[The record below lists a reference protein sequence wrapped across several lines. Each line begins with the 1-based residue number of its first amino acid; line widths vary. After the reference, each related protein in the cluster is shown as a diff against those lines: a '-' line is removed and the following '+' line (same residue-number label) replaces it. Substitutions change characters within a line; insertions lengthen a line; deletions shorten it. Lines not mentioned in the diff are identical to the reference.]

1 MSNWVEKLLDIT
13 VIGNDQSMVKGALAN
28 RADRFDF
35 VGYAFVNIRPGQTY
49 AVSNYDIDWQKIYD
63 TLDYRFIDPVMRQ
76 AQLIR
81 RAFAWSGEANKSSLT
96 KEQKNFF
103 SKAADFNIRSGVS
116 IPVATANG
124 AMSMLTFASAK
135 PALASD
141 MEIDAIMAA
150 SAVSQLHTRLE
161 HLRVTPSIEEKI
173 VLTPKQVNYIR
184 WLSLGKTVE
193 VIAELEQ
200 AKYAGV
206 RSAID
211 DVRTRYNLA
220 NHAQVVALAIRRG
233 LI

>member
-1 MSNWVEKLLDIT
+1 
-13 VIGNDQSMVKGALAN
+13 
-28 RADRFDF
+28 
-35 VGYAFVNIRPGQTY
+35 
-49 AVSNYDIDWQKIYD
+49 
-63 TLDYRFIDPVMRQ
+63 
-76 AQLIR
+76 
-81 RAFAWSGEANKSSLT
+81 
-96 KEQKNFF
+96 
-103 SKAADFNIRSGVS
+103 
-116 IPVATANG
+116 
-124 AMSMLTFASAK
+124 
-135 PALASD
+135 
-141 MEIDAIMAA
+141 MEIDAITAA
-150 SAVSQLHTRLE
+150 SAVSQLHTRFE

-173 VLTPKQVNYIR
+173 VLTPKQATYIR

>member
-1 MSNWVEKLLDIT
+1 
-13 VIGNDQSMVKGALAN
+13 
-28 RADRFDF
+28 
-35 VGYAFVNIRPGQTY
+35 
-49 AVSNYDIDWQKIYD
+49 
-63 TLDYRFIDPVMRQ
+63 
-76 AQLIR
+76 
-81 RAFAWSGEANKSSLT
+81 
-96 KEQKNFF
+96 
-103 SKAADFNIRSGVS
+103 
-116 IPVATANG
+116 
-124 AMSMLTFASAK
+124 MSMLTLASAK
-135 PALASD
+135 PSLASD

-150 SAVSQLHTRLE
+150 SAVAQLHTRLE
-161 HLRVTPSIEEKI
+161 YMRVTPSIEEKI

>member
-28 RADRFDF
+28 LADRFDF

-81 RAFAWSGEANKSSLT
+81 RAFAWSGEAEKSSLS

-135 PALASD
+135 PSLASD

-150 SAVSQLHTRLE
+150 SAVAQLHTRLE
-161 HLRVTPSIEEKI
+161 HMRV
-173 VLTPKQVNYIR
+173 
-184 WLSLGKTVE
+184 
-193 VIAELEQ
+193 
-200 AKYAGV
+200 V
-206 RSAID
+206 RHQ
-211 DVRTRYNLA
+211 RP
-220 NHAQVVALAIRRG
+220 
-233 LI
+233 

>member
-28 RADRFDF
+28 LADRFDF
-35 VGYAFVNIRPGQTY
+35 VGYAFVNIRPGQIY

-63 TLDYRFIDPVMRQ
+63 TLDYRFIDPVMWQ
-76 AQLIR
+76 AQLIK
-81 RAFAWSGEANKSSLT
+81 RAFAWSGEADKSSLS
-96 KEQKNFF
+96 KKQKNFF

-135 PALASD
+135 PSLASD
-141 MEIDAIMAA
+141 KEIDAIMAA

-220 NHAQVVALAIRRG
+220 NHAQVVAWAIRRG

>member
-13 VIGNDQSMVKGALAN
+13 AIGNDQSMVKGALAN
-28 RADRFDF
+28 LAERFDF
-35 VGYAFVNIRPGQTY
+35 AGYAFVNVRPGQTY
-49 AVSNYDIDWQKIYD
+49 AVSNYDFEWQKIYD
-63 TLDYRFIDPVMRQ
+63 RLDYRFIDPVMRQ

-81 RAFAWSGEANKSSLT
+81 RAFAWSGEADKSSLS
-96 KEQKNFF
+96 KEQMNFY
-103 SKAADFNIRSGVS
+103 SRAADFNIRSGVS

-124 AMSMLTFASAK
+124 AMSMLTFASAR
-135 PALASD
+135 PSLAGD
-141 MEIDAIMAA
+141 IEIDAITAA
-150 SAVSQLHTRLE
+150 SAVSQLHTHLE
-161 HLRVTPSIEEKI
+161 HLQVTPSIEEKVI
-173 VLTPKQVNYIR
+173 LTPKQATYIR

>member
-28 RADRFDF
+28 LADRFDLVGF
-35 VGYAFVNIRPGQTY
+35 VFGNVRPGQTY

-63 TLDYRFIDPVMRQ
+63 KLDYRFIDPVMWQ
-76 AQLIR
+76 AQLIK
-81 RAFAWSGEANKSSLT
+81 RAFAWSGEADKSSLS
-96 KEQKNFF
+96 KKQKNFF

-124 AMSMLTFASAK
+124 AMSMLTFASAM
-135 PALASD
+135 PSLASD
-141 MEIDAIMAA
+141 KEIDAIMAA
-150 SAVSQLHTRLE
+150 SAVAQLHTRLE
-161 HLRVTPSIEEKI
+161 HLRVTPSIEDKI

-220 NHAQVVALAIRRG
+220 NHAQVVAWAIRRG